1 MVIIRHSSRRALQSI
16 YTSKNIIANYGNYC
30 NKRIFNTDLCLSQ
43 TERSE
48 GEKGMIVKM
57 EEKKK
62 GSKLKIIIPI
72 IVAIVA
78 LAIIG
83 IVTFIIP
90 KEGKEE
96 TPSKKELAT
105 SKYIDLR

>member
-57 EEKKK
+57 QKIDIEQIEECLEIIEHNFLVIYN
-62 GSKLKIIIPI
+62 SKSNGDDDDGDNKNM
-72 IVAIVA
+72 V
-78 LAIIG
+78 
-83 IVTFIIP
+83 
-90 KEGKEE
+90 
-96 TPSKKELAT
+96 S
-105 SKYIDLR
+105 

>member
-57 EEKKK
+57 EDNKFNNYNLTNDEVSKILIDFENIIKSK
-62 GSKLKIIIPI
+62 ASKLGKY
-72 IVAIVA
+72 
-78 LAIIG
+78 
-83 IVTFIIP
+83 
-90 KEGKEE
+90 KE
-96 TPSKKELAT
+96 
-105 SKYIDLR
+105 D